1 MSVLFSIVIP
11 VFNAQDFLPKCI
23 NSIIRQKRNNIEI
36 IIIDDGSTDET
47 PAICR
52 RLLKTFP
59 FVKLLTHSDSETRRS
74 NYKIIFSMRVY
85 QYENACSIRSAPF
98 EL

>member
-36 IIIDDGSTDET
+36 IKSIASKGGTTQAALEKMHSLDFKNILSKSVIMALKKAKALGS
-47 PAICR
+47 
-52 RLLKTFP
+52 K
-59 FVKLLTHSDSETRRS
+59 
-74 NYKIIFSMRVY
+74 
-85 QYENACSIRSAPF
+85 
-98 EL
+98 